1 MTNDPRSAL
10 NRLIAAFEA
19 HLDAAVTGDEESPA
33 VVAAEN
39 ALQDVFFTYDDA
51 LFTAYGIELP
61 FDIVDSE
68 GDEDD
73 YDEDDDEYDD
83 YDEDGAPPSHGQDV
97 GMADGAA
104 RPPTLKDI
112 AGVTG
117 LSMSTVSRALNGSPR
132 IGRRTRE
139 RIEREAARLGYQADL
154 AGSLLRAARP
164 RNIGLICRL
173 DQELHFT
180 YHNKILAE
188 ADERELRVIVQS
200 IGESLSARRAVRA
213 LNQLRCRAAIVVDP
227 GSIDGVAGADIG
239 MHLVFIGQE
248 APVAGAD
255 LVTSDNRRGMREIAE
270 HLAALG
276 HRRVIY
282 LDGPEGRS
290 AAERRSAF
298 REAVGGA
305 SLEYEIVAAGAR
317 ADDGYG
323 AASRLL
329 DPGGSAHDGSVSAMI
344 CYNDQCAQGAMVAI
358 LRSGRTPGRDI
369 SLTGCDNS
377 RIASSRAFNMTSI
390 DRGPA
395 EVARIAVELASRR
408 LDDASGAEPERRSV
422 ATRMVVRGSTGA
434 VGGGR

>member
-1 MTNDPRSAL
+1 MTD
-10 NRLIAAFEA
+10 
-19 HLDAAVTGDEESPA
+19 G
-33 VVAAEN
+33 
-39 ALQDVFFTYDDA
+39 
-51 LFTAYGIELP
+51 TA
-61 FDIVDSE
+61 
-68 GDEDD
+68 
-73 YDEDDDEYDD
+73 
-83 YDEDGAPPSHGQDV
+83 
-97 GMADGAA
+97 
-104 RPPTLKDI
+104 RRPTLKDI
-112 AGVTG
+112 ADVTG

-180 YHNKILAE
+180 YHNEILAE
-188 ADERELRVIVQS
+188 ADERELHVIVQS
-200 IGESLSARRAVRA
+200 IGGSLSAERAVRA
-213 LNQLRCRAAIVVDP
+213 LNQLRCRAVIVVDP
-227 GSIDGVAGADIG
+227 GSIDGVAGAAIG
-239 MHLVFIGQE
+239 MHPVIIGQE
-248 APVAGAD
+248 APAAGAD

-270 HLAALG
+270 HLASLG
-276 HRRVIY
+276 HRRVSY

-298 REAVGGA
+298 CEAAGRA
-305 SLEYEIVAAGAR
+305 ALEYEIVAAGAQ

-329 DPGGSAHDGSVSAMI
+329 DPGGPAHDGSVSAMI
-344 CYNDQCAQGAMVAI
+344 CYNDQCAQGAMVAV
-358 LRSGRTPGRDI
+358 LRSGGTPGRDV

-377 RIASSRAFNMTSI
+377 RIASSRAFDMTSI

-408 LDDASGAEPERRSV
+408 LDAADDPEPERRSV
-422 ATRMVVRGSTGA
+422 ATRMVARGSTGA
-434 VGGGR
+434 VGAGR